1 MLTPGATVRVRQGDK
16 KEWSTK
22 CKVISDTN
30 YPRSYIVQTPQGKH
44 LRRNRKDLLETPE
57 NFETETS
64 CDHDSPA
71 TMSVP
76 QDEILAIPAP
86 QQIVEKHYI
95 TRSGR
100 ISKPPQKYTR

>member
-1 MLTPGATVRVRQGDK
+1 MQISQGH
-16 KEWSTK
+16 TF
-22 CKVISDTN
+22 
-30 YPRSYIVQTPQGKH
+30 RYIVQTPQGKH
-44 LRRNRKDLLETPE
+44 LRRNRKDLLETPG

-76 QDEILAIPAP
+76 QDKILATT
-86 QQIVEKHYI
+86 KSYI

-100 ISKPPQKYTR
+100 ISKPPQKYTP

>member
-1 MLTPGATVRVRQGDK
+1 M
-16 KEWSTK
+16 
-22 CKVISDTN
+22 ISDAKF
-30 YPRSYIVQTPQGKH
+30 PRSYIVQTPQGKH
-44 LRRNRKDLLETPE
+44 LRRNRKDLLETSE

-71 TMSVP
+71 TMPVP

-86 QQIVEKHYI
+86 QQRIEKHYI

-100 ISKPPQKYTR
+100 ISKPPQKYTP

>member
-1 MLTPGATVRVRQGDK
+1 MSELYRNKMKQNYLLLVDYHSNVPEICLLKDTHSSTVITHMKSV
-16 KEWSTK
+16 
-22 CKVISDTN
+22 
-30 YPRSYIVQTPQGKH
+30 
-44 LRRNRKDLLETPE
+44 
-57 NFETETS
+57 ETETG

-86 QQIVEKHYI
+86 QQRAEKHYI

-100 ISKPPQKYTR
+100 ISKPPQKHTP